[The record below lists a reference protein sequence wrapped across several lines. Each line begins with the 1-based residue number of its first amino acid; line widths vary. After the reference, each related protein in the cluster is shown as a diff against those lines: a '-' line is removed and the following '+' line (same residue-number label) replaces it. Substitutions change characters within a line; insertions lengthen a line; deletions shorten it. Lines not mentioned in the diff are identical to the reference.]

1 MTIAFSSPL
10 LQVSLT
16 PMQLPEGRAS
26 AAAPSAWG
34 AALEEDGSGRQ
45 RLRITPGEC
54 SQLLVQVR
62 NLRDRPLSIRLKL
75 VGNFPADWVQPFS
88 AEGILLP
95 PQQSS
100 QSAPVEHLNVNLTF
114 NLTDWPPEAERS
126 HDPAQFFE
134 HPTALKP
141 QETLTIDYRAQLL
154 IYGVTLSSPGL
165 ETETDRAPSDRESLA
180 ESESAPE
187 SDRVRESE
195 KLIGVVDF
203 DLLVRPRSLY
213 LDFLPAI
220 YREVD
225 FIGRLLK
232 IFEQSFEPAVES
244 WQALWA
250 YLDPHTAPSALL
262 PFLAHWVGW
271 PGQVPWD
278 EVKQRQLMRRA
289 IEIYRGRGTQ
299 KGLKLY
305 LHLYTGL
312 PEDQI
317 LIEEAFTRS
326 FELGQARLGPSTL
339 LGRGRPFHFRVRLRC
354 DSQSVDEFLV
364 RSIIEQEKPA
374 FCSYELKIEP

>member
-34 AALEEDGSGRQ
+34 AALEEDDSGRQ

-62 NLRDRPLSIRLKL
+62 NLRDRSLSIRLKL

-88 AEGILLP
+88 ADEIVLP
-95 PQQSS
+95 PQQSA
-100 QSAPVEHLNVNLTF
+100 QSAPVEQLNVNLTF
-114 NLTDWPPEAERS
+114 NLTDWPPEAMRS
-126 HDPAQFFE
+126 GNSAQFFE

-154 IYGVTLSSPGL
+154 IYGL
-165 ETETDRAPSDRESLA
+165 ETERDRSISGQESLT
-180 ESESAPE
+180 ESELIPE
-187 SDRVRESE
+187 SDRSREPE

-213 LDFLPAI
+213 LDFLPTI

-244 WQALWA
+244 WQVLWA

-278 EVKQRQLMRRA
+278 EVKQRQLIRRA
-289 IEIYRGRGTQ
+289 IEIYRWRGTQ
-299 KGLKLY
+299 RGLRLY

-312 PEDQI
+312 PENQI

-326 FELGQARLGPSTL
+326 FELGQARLGSNTL
-339 LGRGRPFHFRVRLRC
+339 LGRGRPFHFRVRLVC
-354 DSQSVDEFLV
+354 DTQVIDESLV

-374 FCSYELKIEP
+374 FCSYEFTCERI